1 MKSSTKI
8 LAGSIA
14 AAVMSL
20 TAMPVAYAEVSASV
34 GIANKYLW
42 RGIDLGNGDAA
53 VSGDLKYSAGNGLYA
68 GIWGSSGD
76 SALGAEYDLYAGW
89 GGKLGMVD
97 VDASIW
103 SYNYPSSDID
113 PGEVTD
119 LVLSAGVAGFTG
131 TLYEAIQ
138 GDDNND
144 YRYGT
149 LGYDFGKFNATV
161 GIHDFENTDGN
172 PTHLQLGYNYNDNL
186 SFGVSQFLADEDT
199 AAAAAIGA
207 DSDMQFLVSYSVDI
221 K

>member
-1 MKSSTKI
+1 MKHTKRI

-14 AAVMSL
+14 AAILSL
-20 TAMPVAYAEVSASV
+20 TATSTAVAEISASV
-34 GIANKYLW
+34 GVANKYLW
-42 RGIDLGNGDAA
+42 RGLDLGNGDAA
-53 VSGDLKYSAGNGLYA
+53 VFGDIKVSNDSGLYA

-76 SALGAEYDLYAGW
+76 AALGSEYDLFAGW
-89 GGKLGMVD
+89 GGKLGAVD

-119 LVLSAGVAGFTG
+119 LVLSAGIAGFTG

-138 GDDNND
+138 GDSGND

-149 LGYDFGKFNATV
+149 LGYSFGKMSATV
-161 GIHDFENTDGN
+161 GIHDFENTNGN
-172 PTHLQLGYNYNDNL
+172 PAHLQLGYDYNDNI
-186 SFGVSQFLADEDT
+186 SFGLSQFLSDDDS
-199 AAAAAIGA
+199 AAGTTIGA
-207 DSDMQFLVSYSVDI
+207 DSDLQFLVSYSLDV